1 MREQQA
7 HITEVITGPVDL
19 FVAAW
24 CKPPQHNEH
33 CLGYQFHQFMESA
46 KRASAAVREEGLRI
60 IARRNERILAAVLPS
75 YDEALQNAEMA
86 RVLFD
91 ASKGGN
97 VRGITEDHRFMLA
110 NVFATKQAAE

>member
-33 CLGYQFHQFMESA
+33 CLGYQFHQFMADCKIRETN
-46 KRASAAVREEGLRI
+46 VREAARQI
-60 IARRNERILAAVLPS
+60 IARA
-75 YDEALQNAEMA
+75 NAQREVA
-86 RVLFD
+86 YQ
-91 ASKGGN
+91 
-97 VRGITEDHRFMLA
+97 
-110 NVFATKQAAE
+110 QAAE